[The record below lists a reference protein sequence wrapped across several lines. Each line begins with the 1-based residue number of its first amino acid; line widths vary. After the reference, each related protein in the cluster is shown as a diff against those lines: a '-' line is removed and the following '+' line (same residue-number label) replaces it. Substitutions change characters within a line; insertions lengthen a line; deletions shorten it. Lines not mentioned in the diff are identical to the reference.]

1 MLKRINVEQLRVGM
15 FIQKFCSTW
24 DESPF
29 WRTSLLL
36 DNPKDLEKIQ
46 ASGVEEVWIDI
57 SKGLDIAKPAAE
69 NIEAEPAVQK
79 IVPSPVV
86 APRRA
91 SFDDEMARAKKICA
105 DGKTAVTTMFQEAR
119 MGNALNTARAHSLV
133 EEISSSVMR
142 NPDALISLARLK
154 NKDDYTY
161 MHSVAVCALMIA
173 LAKKLRLDDK
183 QTRDAGLAGLLH
195 DVGKMMVSQSIL
207 DKPGKLTDDEF
218 VAVKEHPVEGHKIL
232 SESPDVSEAALDVCL
247 HHHER
252 FDGTGY
258 PHRLVGEQISLF
270 SRMGAVCDVYDAITS
285 NRAYK
290 AGWEPSESLRR
301 MAEWNGH
308 FDPVVFQAFVKCIGI
323 YPTGALVKLKTG
335 RIGVVVEQ
343 SENSLLT
350 PKVKVFFSVKSN
362 AYIPPEVVD
371 LAKLEGSDKIVGLED
386 AQKLGLKNVHGM
398 WAGAA

>member
-1 MLKRINVEQLRVGM
+1 MLKQINIEQLRVGM
-15 FIQKFCSTW
+15 YVQKFCSTW

-36 DNPKDLEKIQ
+36 DNIKDLEKIQ
-46 ASGVEEVWIDI
+46 VSDVVEVWIDT
-57 SKGLDIAKPAAE
+57 SKGLDVLKPAAE
-69 NIEAEPAVQK
+69 KSEAKPLAPT
-79 IVPSPVV
+79 IIPPPVA

-105 DGKTAVTTMFQEAR
+105 DGKSAVTTMFHEAR
-119 MGNALNTARAHSLV
+119 MGNALNTACAHSLV

-173 LAKKLRLDDK
+173 LAKKMKLDVK
-183 QTRDAGLAGLLH
+183 QIRDAGLAGLLH
-195 DVGKMMVSQSIL
+195 DVGKMMVSQLIL

-218 VAVKEHPVEGHKIL
+218 EAVKEHPVEGHKIL
-232 SESPDVSEAALDVCL
+232 SEIPDVSEATLDVCL

-258 PHRLVGEQISLF
+258 PHRLAGEKISLF
-270 SRMGAVCDVYDAITS
+270 ARMGAVCDVYDAITS
-285 NRAYK
+285 NRAYR

-301 MAEWNGH
+301 MAEWSGH

-323 YPTGALVKLKTG
+323 YPTGALVRLKTG
-335 RIGVVVEQ
+335 RIGVVIEQ

-350 PKVKVFFSVKSN
+350 PKVKVFFSVKLN
-362 AYIPPEVVD
+362 AYISPEVVD
-371 LAKLEGSDKIVGLED
+371 LAKLEGHDKIMGLED
-386 AQKLGLKNVHGM
+386 SEKLGLKNVDGM

>member
-1 MLKRINVEQLRVGM
+1 
-15 FIQKFCSTW
+15 
-24 DESPF
+24 
-29 WRTSLLL
+29 
-36 DNPKDLEKIQ
+36 
-46 ASGVEEVWIDI
+46 
-57 SKGLDIAKPAAE
+57 
-69 NIEAEPAVQK
+69 
-79 IVPSPVV
+79 
-86 APRRA
+86 
-91 SFDDEMARAKKICA
+91 
-105 DGKTAVTTMFQEAR
+105 

-173 LAKKLRLDDK
+173 LARKMKLDAN

-218 VAVKEHPVEGHKIL
+218 VAIKEHPVEGHKIL
-232 SESPDVSEAALDVCL
+232 SGAPGVSDAALDVCL

-258 PHRLVGEQISLF
+258 PHQLQGEAISLF
-270 SRMGAVCDVYDAITS
+270 ARMGAVCDVYDAITS

-301 MAEWNGH
+301 MAEWDGH
-308 FDPVVFQAFVKCIGI
+308 FDPAVFQAFVKCIGI

-335 RIGVVVEQ
+335 RVGVVIEQ

-362 AYIPPEVVD
+362 AYIPPEV
-371 LAKLEGSDKIVGLED
+371 
-386 AQKLGLKNVHGM
+386 
-398 WAGAA
+398 